1 MWAVVK
7 QWVGKMAGDWLANK
21 AVQSDGGPMAME
33 HTTPGERAQ
42 CVKALELWPVGLA
55 WYCGNRPGP
64 VLWKWAALFW
74 RPAR

>member
-55 WYCGNRPGP
+55 
-64 VLWKWAALFW
+64 
-74 RPAR
+74 